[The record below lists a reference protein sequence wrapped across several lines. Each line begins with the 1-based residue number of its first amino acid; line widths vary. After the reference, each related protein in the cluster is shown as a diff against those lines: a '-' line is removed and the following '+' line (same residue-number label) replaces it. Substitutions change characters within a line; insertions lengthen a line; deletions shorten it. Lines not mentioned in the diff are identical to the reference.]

1 MPGVSKQSA
10 EQITFLFSKMPDVI
24 ATLPY
29 SYARRAVMGEIY
41 AQYLDLWPV
50 EAIPTGVV
58 LKKKDTPMQKKKEV
72 SFSHTSSRIQYALTS
87 SNDSK

>member
-1 MPGVSKQSA
+1 
-10 EQITFLFSKMPDVI
+10 
-24 ATLPY
+24 
-29 SYARRAVMGEIY
+29 MGEIY